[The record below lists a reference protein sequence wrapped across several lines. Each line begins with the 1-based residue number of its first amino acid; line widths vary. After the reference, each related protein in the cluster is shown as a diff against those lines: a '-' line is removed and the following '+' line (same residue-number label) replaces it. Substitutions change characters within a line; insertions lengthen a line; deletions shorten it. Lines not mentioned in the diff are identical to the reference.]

1 MPWGGS
7 RLNAKAPNRRWG
19 QGAASSA
26 PLRIEAASSTTA
38 NRHERKQVLYRVI
51 TRCDT
56 FVYCHVG
63 ASTFAMPLIETE
75 AIVLRTY
82 RLGEADK
89 IVSLFTRQ
97 MGRIRAVAAGAQ
109 RTKSRYGGSLES
121 MSYVRL
127 WVFERE
133 NRDLGRLNAVE
144 ILESFFDMQRDYA
157 THIAAQFVVEVAEQL
172 LPEREM
178 NERAFRLILV
188 VLRALKRY
196 RLIDRPLV
204 YFDYWI
210 LRLAGFL
217 PDLTMCAQCGRRF
230 EGETA
235 YYAERLPGLIG
246 PECRTGLAAGARP
259 IGVNALVDVQR
270 ACAAP
275 LERWMDDV
283 NKPCKI
289 NEVRGLLESMVEA
302 NAERRLITRSLVAEV
317 T

>member
-1 MPWGGS
+1 
-7 RLNAKAPNRRWG
+7 
-19 QGAASSA
+19 
-26 PLRIEAASSTTA
+26 
-38 NRHERKQVLYRVI
+38 
-51 TRCDT
+51 
-56 FVYCHVG
+56 
-63 ASTFAMPLIETE
+63 MPLVETE

-109 RTKSRYGGSLES
+109 RTKSRYGGALES

-144 ILESFFDMQRDYA
+144 IIESFFDMQKDYA

-172 LPEREM
+172 LPERET

-188 VLRALKRY
+188 VLRALKRT
-196 RLIDRPLV
+196 REIDRPLV

-217 PDLTMCAQCGRRF
+217 PDLTVCAGCGQRF

-235 YYAERLPGLIG
+235 YYAERLPGLVG
-246 PECRTGLAAGARP
+246 HECRQGVAAGARP
-259 IGVNALVDVQR
+259 MSTRSLAEVQH
-270 ACAAP
+270 ACAKS
-275 LERWMDDV
+275 LDKWMADPI
-283 NKPCKI
+283 KPSGI
-289 NEVRGLLESMVEA
+289 TEVRGFLESIVEA
-302 NAERRLITRSLVAEV
+302 QAERKLITRGLIAEV

>member
-1 MPWGGS
+1 M
-7 RLNAKAPNRRWG
+7 
-19 QGAASSA
+19 
-26 PLRIEAASSTTA
+26 
-38 NRHERKQVLYRVI
+38 
-51 TRCDT
+51 
-56 FVYCHVG
+56 YCLTYVG
-63 ASTFAMPLIETE
+63 ASTFAMPLVETE

-97 MGRIRAVAAGAQ
+97 MGRIRAVASGAQ
-109 RTKSRYGGSLES
+109 RTKSRYGGALES

-144 ILESFFDMQRDYA
+144 ILESFFDMQKDYA

-172 LPEREM
+172 LPEREV
-178 NERAFRLILV
+178 NERAFRLLLV
-188 VLRALKRY
+188 VLRALKRF
-196 RLIDRPLV
+196 REIDRPLV

-217 PDLTMCAQCGRRF
+217 PDLTACAECGRRF
-230 EGETA
+230 ESETA
-235 YYAERLPGLIG
+235 YYAEVLPGLVG
-246 PECRTGLAAGARP
+246 PECRQGRAAGARP
-259 IGVNALVDVQR
+259 MSVRSLGEVQR

-275 LERWMDDV
+275 LDKWMDDTP
-283 NKPCKI
+283 KPNGI
-289 NEVRGLLESMVEA
+289 SQIRGFLESIVEA
-302 NAERRLITRSLVAEV
+302 QTERRLITKSLIEEV